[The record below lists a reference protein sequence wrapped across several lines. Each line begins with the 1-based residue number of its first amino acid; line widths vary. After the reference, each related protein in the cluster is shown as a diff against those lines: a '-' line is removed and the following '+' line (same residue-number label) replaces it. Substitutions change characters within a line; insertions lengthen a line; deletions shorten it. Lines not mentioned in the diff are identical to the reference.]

1 VTKQLGAAPEPGPMV
16 DAAGQ
21 PRGTHRGLH
30 RYTVGQRRGLGLA
43 SSERLYVISI
53 EPERNTIVVG
63 EREALEAA
71 GLVTEPMNWLLPAAP
86 EAGRAV
92 EAQIRY
98 QHAAARARAFPLPS
112 GGVELRFERP
122 QMAITPGQSCVL
134 YDGDRVLGGAPI
146 ARSLP

>member
-1 VTKQLGAAPEPGPMV
+1 M
-16 DAAGQ
+16 
-21 PRGTHRGLH
+21 
-30 RYTVGQRRGLGLA
+30 
-43 SSERLYVISI
+43 
-53 EPERNTIVVG
+53 
-63 EREALEAA
+63 
-71 GLVTEPMNWLLPAAP
+71 TEPMNWLLPAAP

-98 QHAAARARAFPLPS
+98 QHAAARARAFPLSS
-112 GGVELRFERP
+112 GGVEVRFERP